1 MINEDA
7 PTMSAGTGGFSGS
20 AAASGPVAGYDP
32 MLGQKKV
39 KKRKYK
45 PKGHVVTNV
54 GIGEAK
60 HYQKDSSVIPY
71 LIHFDGIDSY
81 VLYGKSPSEI
91 KIELRKIYRPEVHKK
106 IEITRLYPNQVIK
119 FYWDKRQKALHV

>member
-39 KKRKYK
+39 KKRK
-45 PKGHVVTNV
+45 
-54 GIGEAK
+54 
-60 HYQKDSSVIPY
+60 
-71 LIHFDGIDSY
+71 
-81 VLYGKSPSEI
+81 
-91 KIELRKIYRPEVHKK
+91 
-106 IEITRLYPNQVIK
+106 
-119 FYWDKRQKALHV
+119 